1 MSPPPKPPPPCLA
14 REIGLREA
22 TALNMIDMIG
32 VGPFITIPLIIHAM
46 HGPQAMLGWVLGALL
61 AMCDGPV
68 WAELGASM
76 PRAGGSYQ
84 YLKESYGPR
93 KLGRLMSFLFVW
105 QLIFSAPL
113 SIASGCLG
121 IARYAEYVWPHLARV
136 LVERTVSPGVPGLGA
151 LEFRLFING
160 GTFVAMGCCLLA
172 LWLLYRRISIIGR
185 LARYLSV
192 GVLGAMLLVIVAG
205 LSHFDAARAFSFPAG
220 AFHLSGGFFLGL
232 GSAMLLATYDYW
244 GYYNVGFLGGEIRQP
259 ERNIPRAIL
268 YSIVIVGFLYLV
280 MNTSI
285 LGVMPWQELDQIGAH
300 ESRYYIA
307 STMLQRTFGSW
318 MGLFGTFLIMWTAF
332 ASVFSLMLGYS
343 RVPYAAATDNNF
355 FRAYARLH
363 PRHQFPHRSLLTLA
377 LVTTCFCMF
386 RLTDVLAALVVIRI
400 MVQFLMQVFGLLLLR
415 ARRPDFPRPFRMYLY
430 PIPAVLAAL
439 GFVYILCTRPSLKEI
454 RFGSIIALAGI
465 IIFVARSWKRREW
478 PFSGQPAHDTVEE
491 AVQ

>member
-1 MSPPPKPPPPCLA
+1 
-14 REIGLREA
+14 
-22 TALNMIDMIG
+22 
-32 VGPFITIPLIIHAM
+32 
-46 HGPQAMLGWVLGALL
+46 
-61 AMCDGPV
+61 
-68 WAELGASM
+68 
-76 PRAGGSYQ
+76 
-84 YLKESYGPR
+84 
-93 KLGRLMSFLFVW
+93 
-105 QLIFSAPL
+105 
-113 SIASGCLG
+113 
-121 IARYAEYVWPHLARV
+121 
-136 LVERTVSPGVPGLGA
+136 
-151 LEFRLFING
+151 
-160 GTFVAMGCCLLA
+160 
-172 LWLLYRRISIIGR
+172 
-185 LARYLSV
+185 
-192 GVLGAMLLVIVAG
+192 
-205 LSHFDAARAFSFPAG
+205 
-220 AFHLSGGFFLGL
+220 
-232 GSAMLLATYDYW
+232 MLLATYDYW

-355 FRAYARLH
+355 FRAYAKLH

-465 IIFVARSWKRREW
+465 IIFVARSWKRGEW